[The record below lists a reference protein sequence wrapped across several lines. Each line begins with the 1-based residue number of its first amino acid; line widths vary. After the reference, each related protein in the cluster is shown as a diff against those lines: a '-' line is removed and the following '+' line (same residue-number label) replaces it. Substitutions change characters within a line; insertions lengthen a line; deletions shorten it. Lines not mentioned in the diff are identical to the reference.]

1 MVTQVQRAYP
11 VYYCT
16 EELNQLWQNKLKSIG
31 SVFANYKLVGS
42 QWNKFNAESVPRI
55 SAPFYLAN
63 TTAET
68 YIQSKGSC
76 ISCHYSAKI
85 KKSKGSKSDEY
96 IKTDLSFVLAGA
108 LSLIHI

>member
-1 MVTQVQRAYP
+1 M
-11 VYYCT
+11 YYCT
-16 EELNQLWQNKLKSIG
+16 EELNQLWQDKLENIG

-42 QWNKFNAESVPRI
+42 QWFILNDEPKRNLVP
-55 SAPFYLAN
+55 APFYLAN

-68 YIQSKGSC
+68 YIQPKGSC
-76 ISCHYSAKI
+76 ISCHNDAKI

-108 LSLIHI
+108 REE